1 VVSGEHG
8 RAIAPGAT
16 LGFATLLVA
25 SIGVAACS
33 NAGGT
38 GAEPLARNRAAVES
52 SGLGV
57 FYGMAFEPAPS
68 LSQVSSEHPA
78 LSDADKL
85 AVFARE
91 LAVQAAPY
99 WSSGVITIP
108 ALSPSGAAI
117 FAPAPAT
124 NRIRYS
130 CGVTLV
136 APSYAVTA
144 GHCVDVDS
152 DVTQIELRLYRATSK
167 LAETYTPAPLSGT
180 FPSYTQPQLT
190 QADGYLFDEYPCVI
204 VNRCYANNPIDCP
217 DPNKDS
223 ALLRCSGRPGDKY
236 GFVNVSAGGNPTGK
250 EALMHW
256 KHEVLD
262 LGASESSLPRD
273 RIDHYVMLGAE
284 PAQNYHYFDAAADL
298 LPVRSLSWG
307 SGNPTRWVSST
318 FADTHGCHGSSGSG
332 LLARLGET
340 SVYEL
345 VGPAVHGGMMLA
357 GRLCERVPNPG
368 GSASGEGTAALGV
381 DGFDPRALLAL
392 NAADVLADCR
402 ARVTPAR
409 DVADLPFSPG
419 SHAVATLY
427 SHLDCQVDGF
437 GRDGTVSADPRFGP
451 YPEKFVELVSGTEY
465 AVGGFSLDAASDY
478 RLGAQVMPRA
488 ACAADCGSLT
498 FAAAAQSFAL
508 VPDPDEPGEVAAPFA
523 TTAAGPAN
531 LALTSSGQLRAVGGI
546 TLIREGQVNSFDT
559 LEERLEAALY
569 ALDDDGNPRAG
580 PLPMRFAGDGSA
592 GFQARLLPGER
603 LALLRQALV
612 PGRSWTVRVGSSS
625 YEDLTC
631 GLLDRSGAPLAATA
645 CAELVRL
652 DDRGGSQ
659 ARFGFYVE
667 LRGGSS
673 RTAAEIRYVALAS
686 DAARDD
692 DQDGVPEVLDNCPN
706 DWNGAQG
713 ACDEEPPL
721 DGGGGAAGEG
731 GGGGEAAVS
740 EAGAGGEAG
749 EPGAAAGEGGAAG
762 EPVGASGES
771 GLAGGTSGSG
781 PSGGSAGAAAAGTG
795 GSSNGAGAAGGAS
808 SVGGSAGNESSGG
821 AASGAPGSSDGSA
834 RKRRDDSGCG
844 CRVAGEPGKSSAPVG
859 FLLLGAALLSRRRAR
874 AARAP
879 G

>member
-1 VVSGEHG
+1 V
-8 RAIAPGAT
+8 IAPGAA
-16 LGFATLLVA
+16 LRFATLWFA
-25 SIGVAACS
+25 SLGVAACS

-38 GAEPLARNRAAVES
+38 GAEPLAKNRAAVES

-68 LSQVSSEHPA
+68 LAQVSSEHPA
-78 LSDADKL
+78 LSEADQL

-91 LAVQAAPY
+91 LAVQAAPF

-108 ALSPSGAAI
+108 ALSSSGSAI

-136 APSYAVTA
+136 SPSYAVTA

-152 DVTQIELRLYRATSK
+152 DVTQIKLRLYRATSK
-167 LAETYTPAPLSGT
+167 LAETYTPARLSGT

-190 QADGYLFDEYPCVI
+190 QADGYLFDEYPCTI
-204 VNRCYANNPIDCP
+204 VNRCYAGNPVDCP
-217 DPNKDS
+217 DPSKDS
-223 ALLRCSGRPGDKY
+223 AVLHCSGRPGDKY
-236 GFVNVSAGGNPTGK
+236 GFVNVSAGGNPIGK

-262 LGASESSLPRD
+262 LGALESSLPRD
-273 RIDHYVMLGAE
+273 RIDHYVMLGVD

-298 LPVRSLSWG
+298 LPVRSLSWA
-307 SGNPTRWVSST
+307 SGNPTSWVSST

-332 LLARLGET
+332 LLARVGET
-340 SVYEL
+340 PVYEL
-345 VGPAVHGGMMLA
+345 VGPAVHGGTMLS

-368 GSASGEGTAALGV
+368 GSASGEGMAALGV
-381 DGFDPRALLAL
+381 DGFDPRTLLAL
-392 NAADVLADCR
+392 HSADVLADCR

-419 SHAVATLY
+419 AHAVATLY

-437 GRDGTVSADPRFGP
+437 GRDGSVTADASFGP

-465 AVGGFSLDAASDY
+465 AVGGFSLDAAADY

-498 FAAAAQSFAL
+498 FAAATQSFAL
-508 VPDPDEPGEVAAPFA
+508 LPDPDEPGEVAAPFA
-523 TTAAGPAN
+523 TVAAGPAN

-546 TLIREGQVNSFDT
+546 VLIREGQVNSFDT

-569 ALDDDGNPRAG
+569 ALDDDGSPRAG
-580 PLPMRFAGDGSA
+580 PLPMRFVGDGSA
-592 GFQARLLPGER
+592 GFQARLMRGER

-612 PGRSWTVRVGSSS
+612 PGRSWTARVGSSS

-652 DDRGGSQ
+652 DDRGGSE
-659 ARFGFYVE
+659 ARFGFFIE

-673 RTAAEIRYVALAS
+673 RAAAEIRYVALAS
-686 DAARDD
+686 DAARDA

-706 DWNGAQG
+706 DWNEAQES
-713 ACDEEPPL
+713 CDEEPPP
-721 DGGGGAAGEG
+721 DGGGGAAGES
-731 GGGGEAAVS
+731 GGGGEAAVA
-740 EAGAGGEAG
+740 EGGAGGEAG
-749 EPGAAAGEGGAAG
+749 ATGVEAGEGGAAG
-762 EPVGASGES
+762 EAIGASGES
-771 GLAGGTSGSG
+771 GLTGGTSGSG
-781 PSGGSAGAAAAGTG
+781 PSGGGAGATTAGTG
-795 GSSNGAGAAGGAS
+795 GSANGAGAAGGAS
-808 SVGGSAGNESSGG
+808 SVAGSAGNESSAGT
-821 AASGAPGSSDGSA
+821 AASGASGSGDRPA
-834 RKRRDDSGCG
+834 RQQRDDSGCG
-844 CRVAGEPGKSSAPVG
+844 CRVAGERHRSQAPVG
-859 FLLLGAALLSRRRAR
+859 FLLLGAALLLRRRAR
-874 AARAP
+874 AARVV